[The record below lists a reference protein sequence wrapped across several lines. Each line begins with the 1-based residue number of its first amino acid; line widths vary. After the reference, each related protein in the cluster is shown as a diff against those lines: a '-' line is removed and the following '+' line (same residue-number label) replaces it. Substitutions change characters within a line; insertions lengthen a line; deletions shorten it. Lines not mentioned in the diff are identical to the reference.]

1 MRLCLFVNDL
11 ATELPSYTTTRLAM
25 TAARRGHE
33 VWYLDADAF
42 ALDPDDH
49 LRAHAWRPPPAT
61 EDADAFLADA
71 STGVRDRLDV
81 DDVDVLLIRNDP
93 ADDLKGRPWAQTV
106 GLLFGE
112 LAARRGVLVLNDPGG
127 LRRAV
132 NKLYLEYLPRAVRP
146 ESVITRNA
154 NDVREFVEAHGGY
167 AVLKPLQGSGGD
179 GVFFVHPDD
188 DRNLD
193 QMVESLARDGYLAAQ
208 EVLPDADQ
216 GDVRVFVVDG
226 ELLLVNGS
234 YAAFR
239 RVPAEGES
247 RSNMRTGGRAVPVD
261 VDDEILDLVRCI
273 RPQLQEDGMFL
284 VGLDVIAG
292 RLVELNVFSP
302 GGLGSAQLVT
312 GVDFSAAIVEALE
325 QRAAAR

>member
-1 MRLCLFVNDL
+1 
-11 ATELPSYTTTRLAM
+11 
-25 TAARRGHE
+25 
-33 VWYLDADAF
+33 
-42 ALDPDDH
+42 
-49 LRAHAWRPPPAT
+49 
-61 EDADAFLADA
+61 
-71 STGVRDRLDV
+71 
-81 DDVDVLLIRNDP
+81 
-93 ADDLKGRPWAQTV
+93 
-106 GLLFGE
+106 
-112 LAARRGVLVLNDPGG
+112 
-127 LRRAV
+127 
-132 NKLYLEYLPRAVRP
+132 
-146 ESVITRNA
+146 
-154 NDVREFVEAHGGY
+154 
-167 AVLKPLQGSGGD
+167 
-179 GVFFVHPDD
+179 
-188 DRNLD
+188 
-193 QMVESLARDGYLAAQ
+193 MVESLARDGYLAAQ